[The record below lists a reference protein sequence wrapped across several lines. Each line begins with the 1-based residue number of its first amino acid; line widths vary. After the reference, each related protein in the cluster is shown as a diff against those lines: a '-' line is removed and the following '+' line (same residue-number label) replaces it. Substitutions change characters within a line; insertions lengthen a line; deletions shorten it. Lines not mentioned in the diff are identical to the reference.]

1 MPRDKYRVHEVAKDF
16 GLNSKKILGILDTH
30 MPAERTHMAALEDR
44 ELDLIFETV
53 TQENSVAS
61 FDAYFAAGESKKAEE
76 AAPKKEEAK
85 APAKEEKKEA
95 PKADKKG
102 AKPEGKKEFKNDKK
116 PEGKREDRKPQNNQP
131 QKNNNQNKPQ
141 QNKPQNNNAPAQQN
155 KQEKLVQSRTKGE
168 KRYVDTRSSNVDLE
182 KYNEKYDDLASQGGR
197 KDNDMASSKQKLKQ
211 KSQQY
216 RKQGTRS
223 NKRETEA
230 ERLKRIAAE
239 RAKKTLTVKIPDE
252 ITVADLAALLR
263 RTAAE
268 VIKEMFK
275 MGVMATVNQT
285 IDFDTAEIVA
295 TELGAK
301 VEREVE
307 VSIEERIIDDHEDA
321 AEDLLP
327 RDPVVVVMGHVDH
340 GKTSILDAIRNA
352 GVAATEAGGITQH
365 IGAYRVDLDGQML
378 TFLDTPG
385 HAAFTSMR
393 ARGAMATDIAV
404 LVVAADDGIMPQTIE
419 AINHAKAANVQ
430 IIVAINKMDKEGA
443 DPDRIKQQLMTYDLV
458 PEEWGGDAICVPV
471 SAKTHMGIDNLL
483 ESILLVAE
491 MAELKANPNR
501 SAKGVVIEARLDK
514 GRGPVATLLVQ
525 NGTLRVGD
533 IVVAGQSV
541 GRVRVMQTERG
552 TRIKEAGPSVPV
564 EVTGLS
570 TTPGA
575 GDTFDVASDEKLA
588 RELVERKIHEAKQA
602 EWGAQQKVTLDN
614 LFSSLQDGN
623 MKELGIIVKAD
634 VQGSVE
640 ALKQNLEKLSNEEVR
655 VRVIHGGVGAI
666 NESDVQLAGISN
678 AIIVGF
684 NVRPDTNAQSLA
696 ERDGVEMRMYR
707 VIYDCIE
714 EVEAAMKGMLAP
726 KQREVALGRI
736 EVRTVMNLSSAG
748 KIAGSYVLEGKVT
761 RNALIRVVRDG
772 IVITE
777 DSISSLRRFKDDV
790 KEVQTGFE
798 CGIGLEKFNDI
809 KEGDIF
815 ECFMIEEYR
824 D

>member
-1 MPRDKYRVHEVAKDF
+1 MPREKYRIHEVAKDF
-16 GLNSKKILGILDTH
+16 GSTSKKVIEILEKISDEPKKHT
-30 MPAERTHMAALEDR
+30 TVLEDR
-44 ELDLIFETV
+44 ELDYIFETI
-53 TQENSVAS
+53 TQANEVAS
-61 FDAYFAAGESKKAEE
+61 FDAYFAAGEAQKAAKAEPKKAEE
-76 AAPKKEEAK
+76 APAAKAEPAKKEEKPAK
-85 APAKEEKKEA
+85 ADKKAAKAEKTEKKPETKKEA
-95 PKADKKG
+95 PKAER
-102 AKPEGKKEFKNDKK
+102 KPEEKKT
-116 PEGKREDRKPQNNQP
+116 QS
-131 QKNNNQNKPQ
+131 
-141 QNKPQNNNAPAQQN
+141 PAQQP
-155 KQEKLVQSRTKGE
+155 KKEQKEKLIQSRTKGE
-168 KRYVDTRSSNVDLE
+168 KRHIDTRSSNVDLE
-182 KYNEKYDDLASQGGR
+182 KYNEKYDEMASQGGR
-197 KDNDMASSKQKLKQ
+197 RDHEMGSTKQKLKQ

-223 NKRETEA
+223 SKRETEA

-239 RAKKTLTVKIPDE
+239 RAKKTLTVKISEE
-252 ITVADLAALLR
+252 ITVGELAELLR

-275 MGVMATVNQT
+275 LGVMATVNQT

-301 VEREVE
+301 VEKEVV
-307 VSIEERIIDDHEDA
+307 VSIEERIIDDHEDTE
-321 AEDLLP
+321 EDLLP

-340 GKTSILDAIRNA
+340 GKTSILDAIKNTS
-352 GVAATEAGGITQH
+352 VTATEAGGITQH
-365 IGAYRVDLDGQML
+365 IGAYRVDLDGQMI

-419 AINHAKAANVQ
+419 AINHAKAAGVQ

-443 DPDRIKQQLMTYDLV
+443 NPDRVKQQLTEYSLV
-458 PEEWGGDAICVPV
+458 PEEWGGETICVPV
-471 SAKTHMGIDNLL
+471 SAKTQFGIDSLL

-501 SAKGVVIEARLDK
+501 AAKGVVIEARLDK
-514 GRGPVATLLVQ
+514 GRGPIATLLVQ
-525 NGTLRVGD
+525 NGTLNAGD

-541 GRVRVMQTERG
+541 GRVRVMSNERG
-552 TRIKEAGPSVPV
+552 QRIKTAGPSVPV
-564 EVTGLS
+564 EITGLD
-570 TTPGA
+570 TTPNA
-575 GDTFDVASDEKLA
+575 GDSFDVASDEKLA
-588 RELVERKIHEAKQA
+588 RELVEKKKHDAKQA

-614 LFSSLQDGN
+614 LFSSLKEGE
-623 MKELGIIVKAD
+623 MKELNIIVKAD

-640 ALKQNLEKLSNEEVR
+640 AVKQNLEKLSNEEVK
-655 VRVIHGGVGAI
+655 VCVIHGGVGAV
-666 NESDVQLAGISN
+666 NESDVQLASVSN

-684 NVRPDTNAQSLA
+684 NVRPDSNAQTLA
-696 ERDGVEMRMYR
+696 ERDKVEMRMYR
-707 VIYDCIE
+707 IIYDCIE
-714 EVEAAMKGMLAP
+714 EIEAAMKGMLAP
-726 KQREVALGRI
+726 KFREVILGKA
-736 EVRTVMNLSSAG
+736 EVRTVMNLSSVG
-748 KIAGSYVLEGKVT
+748 KIAGSYVLEGKVQ
-761 RNALIRVVRDG
+761 RSALIRVVRDG

-798 CGIGLEKFNDI
+798 CGIGLDKFNDI

-815 ECFMIEEYR
+815 EAFIMEEYR